1 MESVY
6 TIIIFLMGV
15 AVGSGFWSVISYLIL
30 SRKSGTLHI
39 EETDIWDEPCLF
51 LELSEKVETLRK
63 KKTVIFEVSKK
74 SFLSQ
79 K

>member
-39 EETDIWDEPCLF
+39 EETDSFSQPCLF
-51 LELSEKVETLRK
+51 LELSEKVGTLRK
-63 KKTVIFEVSKK
+63 KKEVIFEVSDK